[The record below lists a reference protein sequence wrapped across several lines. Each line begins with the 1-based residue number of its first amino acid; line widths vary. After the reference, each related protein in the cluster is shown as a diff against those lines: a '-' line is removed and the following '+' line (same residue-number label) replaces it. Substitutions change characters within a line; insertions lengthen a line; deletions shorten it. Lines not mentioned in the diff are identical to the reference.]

1 MKKKMI
7 IAFSIGCLSIG
18 ALSLLGYASASQDD
32 MAEIKEPPYEVNEK
46 GQTYGSAMDNSLLF
60 GNPDLVLAEA
70 IDGTRGYVYASE
82 LNADQAGSPEELI
95 AIVEENKKIWE
106 EAPVGQ
112 VVVSRYIPLYESDG
126 ETVIGEFPITIGFK
140 KDATDECPGSLCL
153 K

>member
-7 IAFSIGCLSIG
+7 IAFSIGCLLVG
-18 ALSLLGYASASQDD
+18 ALSLSGYARAAQDD
-32 MAEIKEPPYEVNEK
+32 IAETKEFPYEVNEK

-60 GNPDLVLAEA
+60 GDPDLVLAEA

-82 LNADQAGSPEELI
+82 LNADQASSPEELI
-95 AIVEENKKIWE
+95 ARVEKNKKIWE
-106 EAPVGQ
+106 EAPAGQ
-112 VVVSRYIPLYESDG
+112 VVVSRYIPLYEFDG

-140 KDATDECPGSLCL
+140 KDATDEYPGSLCL